1 MSKIV
6 SLTNQKGGVGK
17 TTTSVNLA
25 VSFAVSEVKT
35 LLIDLDP
42 QSNATTGLE
51 ALIENPQGTIYD
63 SIVGKE
69 KITNVIS
76 STRLDCLDIVTSTN
90 DLVGAEVE
98 LVNLM
103 ARERQLEKALKSVQ
117 KKYDYILIDCP
128 PSLGLLTLNALTCS
142 NSIIIPIQCEYYAL
156 EGLGQLLNTFRLV
169 QKNLNSKLEI
179 EGVLLTMFDSRLN
192 LSSQVADEVR
202 SFFKDK
208 IFETVI
214 HRNVRLSEAPSFG
227 KPALLYDAN
236 STGAQNYLSLVEERF
251 YIMAT
256 KRLGKGL
263 EALIRSDNSSNEEK
277 VKHAGIT
284 KFCYQR
290 LRQIRINPEKS
301 LIKNPLRI

>member
-42 QSNATTGLE
+42 QSNATTGLD
-51 ALIENPQGTIYD
+51 ALVDKKRGSIYD
-63 SIVGKE
+63 LIVGDKGVSD
-69 KITNVIS
+69 VIS
-76 STRLDCLDIVTSTN
+76 STRLECLDIISSTN

-103 ARERQLEKALKSVQ
+103 ARERQLEKKLKSIR

-169 QKNLNSKLEI
+169 QKNLNPKLEI
-179 EGVLLTMFDSRLN
+179 EGVLLTMYDSRLN
-192 LSSQVADEVR
+192 LSSQVADEVK

-208 IFETVI
+208 IFDTVI

-236 STGAQNYLSLVEERF
+236 STGAQNYLSLVEE
-251 YIMAT
+251 I
-256 KRLGKGL
+256 LHHG
-263 EALIRSDNSSNEEK
+263 N
-277 VKHAGIT
+277 
-284 KFCYQR
+284 
-290 LRQIRINPEKS
+290 
-301 LIKNPLRI
+301 

>member
-51 ALIENPQGTIYD
+51 QLTDEPKGTIYD
-63 SIVGKE
+63 AIIRGSKVKDI
-69 KITNVIS
+69 ITN
-76 STRLDCLDIVTSTN
+76 TKLEFLDMITSTN

-98 LVNLM
+98 LVNIM
-103 ARERQLEKALKSVQ
+103 AREHQLEKALKPII

-142 NSIIIPIQCEYYAL
+142 NSVIIPIQCEYYAL
-156 EGLGQLLNTFRLV
+156 EGLGQLLNTVRLV
-169 QKNLNSKLEI
+169 QKNLNRKLEI
-179 EGVLLTMFDSRLN
+179 EGVLLTMYDSRLN
-192 LSSQVADEVR
+192 LSKQVADEVKG
-202 SFFKDK
+202 FFKDK
-208 IFETVI
+208 IFETII

-236 STGAQNYLSLVEERF
+236 STGAQNYISLVEE
-251 YIMAT
+251 IL
-256 KRLGKGL
+256 K
-263 EALIRSDNSSNEEK
+263 
-277 VKHAGIT
+277 
-284 KFCYQR
+284 
-290 LRQIRINPEKS
+290 
-301 LIKNPLRI
+301 